1 MDHCYNNSPSVF
13 VSSFD
18 FDSESIKWH
27 ARLGHI
33 GQDRM
38 SRLAK
43 EALLDQL
50 TKVKLPRC
58 ESCLAGKATVKP
70 FGKASRASS
79 PLEVI
84 HSHICGPMNVK
95 ACHGAFYFLTFIDDY
110 SR

>member
-1 MDHCYNNSPSVF
+1 LDNGCNNSPSVF

-18 FDSESIKWH
+18 SDSESIKWH

-38 SRLAK
+38 SMLAK
-43 EALLDQL
+43 ECPLDQL

-58 ESCLAGKATVKP
+58 ESCLAGKVTAKP
-70 FGKASRASS
+70 FVKASRASC
-79 PLEVI
+79 PLKLI
-84 HSHICGPMNVK
+84 HSDICGPMNVK
-95 ACHGAFYFLTFIDDY
+95 ARHGAFYFLTFIDDY